1 MYALQLNR
9 CYREAPRWQPANQFI
24 GGNRPLSAASWLLDR
39 GSLTA
44 HLRRESGGDFH
55 VQVLRQYWGTPQLS
69 ERRLLELGDRDWA
82 MIREV
87 LLCCRQQ
94 PWVYAR
100 SILPVRSMTGHLR
113 RLRGLD
119 SRPLGHLLFAD
130 RRMRR
135 EAFELCRVAACALP
149 VPALQQDTTELW
161 GRRSCFANSDR
172 RILVGEIFLPAFQ
185 PW

>member
-9 CYREAPRWQPANQFI
+9 CYREAPRWLPANQFV
-24 GGNRPLSAASWLLDR
+24 GGNRPLTAASWLLDT

-44 HLRRESGGDFH
+44 HLRRESRGEFH
-55 VQVLRQYWGTPQLS
+55 VRILRQYWGVPQLS
-69 ERRLLELGDRDWA
+69 ERRLLGLGDRDWA

-87 LLCCRQQ
+87 LLCCHQQ

-100 SILPVRSMTGHLR
+100 SILPLSSMTGHLR

-130 RRMRR
+130 RSMRR
-135 EAFELCRVAACALP
+135 EPFELCRVRASALP
-149 VPALQQDTTELW
+149 LVELSEDSTELW
-161 GRRSCFANSDR
+161 GRRSCFVHGDR